1 MNVSLAVP
9 KRIPVTDMRWTVVFF
24 QVAMGGVDTL
34 YHHELT
40 ERLAWRPWNRIRDR
54 FGFGEKRR
62 IDLQV

>member
-9 KRIPVTDMRWTVVFF
+9 KRIPVTDMLWTVVFF

-40 ERLAWRPWNRIRDR
+40 ERLTWRPSQTGEL
-54 FGFGEKRR
+54 GFPWSSQSR
-62 IDLQV
+62 V